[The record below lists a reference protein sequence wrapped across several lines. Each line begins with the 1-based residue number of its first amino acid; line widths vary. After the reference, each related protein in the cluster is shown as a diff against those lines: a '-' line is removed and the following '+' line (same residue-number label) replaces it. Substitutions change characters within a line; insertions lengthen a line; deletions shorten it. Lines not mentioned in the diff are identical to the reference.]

1 MTWVD
6 ELKGYEPAAI
16 TLPRFD
22 LPTIDDAAER
32 KAVAERIA
40 TTRIIR
46 SGRDAW
52 EQINKAESFDGW
64 KAIGAALSIGKRHAL
79 RTTGANAAWGRNYG
93 RAFSDWN
100 KAHGFGT
107 MPKGTRSWAIALHE
121 NAKAIEQWRQGLSEQ
136 RRKRLVNPQSVVKR
150 WQKEMHHGDGKCPQD
165 LKRDAVAAWKR
176 FVSCVEMLPPDQAAP
191 LWRAVAAEV
200 AAHAQDGPQSCRPRI
215 ERVIDFIA

>member
-1 MTWVD
+1 MAWTD

-22 LPTIDDAAER
+22 LPAIDDAAER

-64 KAIGAALSIGKRHAL
+64 RAIGAALHVGKLHAL
-79 RTTGANAAWGRNYG
+79 KVTQANAPWGRNYG

-121 NAKAIEQWRQGLSEQ
+121 NARAIEQWRQGLSEQ

-150 WQKEMHHGDGKCPQD
+150 WQKEMHHGGGRCSQD
-165 LKRDAVAAWKR
+165 LKRDALAAFKR
-176 FVSCVEMLPPDQAAP
+176 FCACLDALPAHEAGGLWQMVYERAAG
-191 LWRAVAAEV
+191 
-200 AAHAQDGPQSCRPRI
+200 HM
-215 ERVIDFIA
+215 